1 MVKKIAAAVL
11 GIIVAGLIVAAIE
24 ALGHTVYPIPPDID
38 FKDPIQFGNYVQ
50 SLPVGAFLFVAGGW
64 TSGTLG
70 GGLLA
75 CFITKEKP
83 FVYSGIVGGFILVAT
98 VVNLIMIP
106 HPLWFSINA
115 LIAIAIMTYITG
127 VIASS
132 RAFSGGDN

>member
-50 SLPVGAFLFVAGGW
+50 SLPIGAFLFVAGGW

-75 CFITKEKP
+75 CFIAKEKP